1 MRIGEASRLE
11 WTDLNLQNNT
21 ITLNE
26 PEKHGKARMFKAS
39 VKLIGMLQALPKKNE
54 GIFGHGRVRDKE
66 HTFQMQRQKRA
77 LVRSGF
83 RFNLEFVCFIKKGD
97 LWRRTRQLLAP
108 AYLDWACFVEQC
120 PIVAW
125 QVMQVWKLPA
135 VFRMKRQKV
144 CGDKRRA
151 TRVSPASPH
160 SHEGIS

>member
-1 MRIGEASRLE
+1 LESEIDQLITGCEKTIASILQLLKENGMRIGEASRLK

-97 LWRRTRQLLAP
+97 LRRRTRS
-108 AYLDWACFVEQC
+108 C
-120 PIVAW
+120 
-125 QVMQVWKLPA
+125 
-135 VFRMKRQKV
+135 
-144 CGDKRRA
+144 
-151 TRVSPASPH
+151 
-160 SHEGIS
+160 